1 MNIEAKEYKGFEI
14 ISQDDIP
21 DCSSKGIYL
30 RHKKTGL
37 EVFHLLNED
46 TENLC
51 GFCFRTPPESS
62 NGIAHILEHSVLCGS
77 EKFPLRDPFINLEN
91 QSLKTYLNALTGPI
105 NTMYPVSSVIEEDY
119 FNLVSVYAD
128 SVFFPNLKKEAFMQ
142 EAYHLEKD
150 DEGNYSIQGVVYNE
164 MKGVYSSFD
173 SISYK
178 AVISSILKGTPFD
191 KDSGGDPQEIP
202 DLTYEQYLAF
212 HKKFYRPDNCLV
224 FLYGNIPTEK
234 QLDFLQEFLINRL
247 EQRSKLYP
255 KLTETPLE
263 TIQKMTPVIFD
274 KPIREDSYGPNI
286 MVKDKDENPSVYF
299 TWRLPPADNLEK
311 SIEQRLISEILVQ
324 NDGSPLTKAI
334 INSGLITD
342 VSPYNGINGGT
353 VFSSFTIGMDGVKKS
368 NVSKLQKLILKTI
381 NNLVKKG
388 INQDDIDCAVMD
400 LEISTKEVRR
410 SAGPFSLTLLRR
422 ALKGWT
428 VGRSPSQELL
438 IQDAFDSVKAKINA
452 NPDYLKSLL
461 KEYFIEN
468 NQLCINVVTPSPK
481 FAMTYREKEEK
492 QIADVKIRIIVIF
505 T

>member
-178 AVISSILKGTPFD
+178 EVIS
-191 KDSGGDPQEIP
+191 
-202 DLTYEQYLAF
+202 
-212 HKKFYRPDNCLV
+212 
-224 FLYGNIPTEK
+224 
-234 QLDFLQEFLINRL
+234 
-247 EQRSKLYP
+247 
-255 KLTETPLE
+255 
-263 TIQKMTPVIFD
+263 
-274 KPIREDSYGPNI
+274 
-286 MVKDKDENPSVYF
+286 
-299 TWRLPPADNLEK
+299 
-311 SIEQRLISEILVQ
+311 
-324 NDGSPLTKAI
+324 
-334 INSGLITD
+334 
-342 VSPYNGINGGT
+342 
-353 VFSSFTIGMDGVKKS
+353 
-368 NVSKLQKLILKTI
+368 
-381 NNLVKKG
+381 
-388 INQDDIDCAVMD
+388 
-400 LEISTKEVRR
+400 
-410 SAGPFSLTLLRR
+410 
-422 ALKGWT
+422 
-428 VGRSPSQELL
+428 
-438 IQDAFDSVKAKINA
+438 
-452 NPDYLKSLL
+452 
-461 KEYFIEN
+461 
-468 NQLCINVVTPSPK
+468 
-481 FAMTYREKEEK
+481 
-492 QIADVKIRIIVIF
+492 
-505 T
+505 

>member
-461 KEYFIEN
+461 KE
-468 NQLCINVVTPSPK
+468 
-481 FAMTYREKEEK
+481 
-492 QIADVKIRIIVIF
+492 
-505 T
+505 